1 MRFRRAGG
9 APALPL
15 RNATPTR
22 GRAPAAVSPAFGP
35 APPLSREQNL
45 EGGDEG
51 RRQLGQDARDPG
63 GVEPAGEGR
72 GIGRERLLCEG
83 VFERGERSRSV
94 SAGNHQGCHQQSRSA
109 LRGAVC
115 GGQALGIFAPGPESV
130 VQAEGLR
137 FDGMRESA
145 NCGTVPSI

>member
-51 RRQLGQDARDPG
+51 GRQLGQDARDPG
-63 GVEPAGEGR
+63 GVEPAGKGR
-72 GIGRERLLCEG
+72 GIGRERLLCEEG
-83 VFERGERSRSV
+83 DFERGEEESLGVGGESPGLPPAVEVRLEGRSLRRPSPGDIC
-94 SAGNHQGCHQQSRSA
+94 SGSGICGASR
-109 LRGAVC
+109 GIAV
-115 GGQALGIFAPGPESV
+115 
-130 VQAEGLR
+130 
-137 FDGMRESA
+137 
-145 NCGTVPSI
+145 